1 MLKKFIALSTLL
13 VLAACGTSNVSTP
26 EDKLPEGDVA
36 GATAEQPN
44 ESKAT
49 TVNGD
54 VNGDEDAELSGKQLL
69 NRLVQGG
76 NVIYFRHATTERDY
90 ADQADPSMSLED
102 CSTQR
107 KLSLQGI
114 QESHAIGLAF
124 AEKQIPVDRVITSEY
139 CRAWKTANL
148 AFGRVDQRD
157 SRLNFLPYEDYS
169 DELVELMKKNVMP
182 LLSSLPTKGSNTVI
196 VGHDDLFEAASGIY
210 PEPQGIA
217 YILEPNGDK
226 DFKILANML
235 PSDWGKL

>member
-13 VLAACGTSNVSTP
+13 VLAACGSSNVSTP

-36 GATAEQPN
+36 VATAEQPN
-44 ESKAT
+44 ESKAS
-49 TVNGD
+49 TVD
-54 VNGDEDAELSGKQLL
+54 GDEDGELSGKQLL
-69 NRLVQGG
+69 NRLLQGG

>member
-13 VLAACGTSNVSTP
+13 VLAACGSSNVSTP

-36 GATAEQPN
+36 VATAEQPN

-49 TVNGD
+49 T

-69 NRLVQGG
+69 NRLLQGG

-217 YILEPNGDK
+217 YILEPNGNK
-226 DFKILANML
+226 GFKILANML
-235 PSDWGKL
+235 PSGWGEL